1 MSAVASLASAKPAAQ
16 QDTPPTV
23 KLLIGGE
30 FVESQSKEWRDIVN
44 PATQE
49 VLARVPFATA
59 GEVDAAIRSAHAAF
73 ATWKNTPVG
82 ARMRIMLKFQALI
95 REHSPRIA
103 RTLTAEQGKT
113 LPDFVPTPSEIAK
126 TRRWVM
132 VESHL
137 IIFIPLAAVL
147 MARGIGM

>member
-1 MSAVASLASAKPAAQ
+1 MSAAAFLASVQPAAN

-30 FVESQSKEWRDIVN
+30 FVESKSKEWRDIVN

-59 GEVDAAIRSAHAAF
+59 DEVDAAIRSAHAAF

-82 ARMRIMLKFQALI
+82 ARIQQLR
-95 REHSPRIA
+95 RH
-103 RTLTAEQGKT
+103 
-113 LPDFVPTPSEIAK
+113 VAK
-126 TRRWVM
+126 APV
-132 VESHL
+132 
-137 IIFIPLAAVL
+137 
-147 MARGIGM
+147 